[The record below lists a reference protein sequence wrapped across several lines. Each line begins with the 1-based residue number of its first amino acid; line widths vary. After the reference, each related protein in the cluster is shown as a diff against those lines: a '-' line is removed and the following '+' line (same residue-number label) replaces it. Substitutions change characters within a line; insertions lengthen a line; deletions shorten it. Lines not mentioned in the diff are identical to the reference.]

1 MPGTGRNGAEFAAL
15 KHLDRLARKPA
26 RIGTGAVSGIEF
38 NHFITGQRLF
48 KGGARLGLVARLRI
62 GDAEIDQ
69 HGRIMR
75 IGRTGLFQRSE
86 RLFAAPGNERLH
98 RRLLE
103 LGFVPGERVQVL
115 RRVFFG
121 RGPLA
126 VRVGTSTFAMRRLES
141 SLIEVV
147 PA

>member
-1 MPGTGRNGAEFAAL
+1 MSAADLLHPGRHARPAVTLDQLPVRTLATIREIHCARHDGGAL
-15 KHLDRLARKPA
+15 K
-26 RIGTGAVSGIEF
+26 
-38 NHFITGQRLF
+38 
-48 KGGARLGLVARLRI
+48 
-62 GDAEIDQ
+62 
-69 HGRIMR
+69 
-75 IGRTGLFQRSE
+75 
-86 RLFAAPGNERLH
+86 
-98 RRLLE
+98 RRLME

-115 RRVFFG
+115 RRVFAG